1 MVKPVVKQEPI
12 LTDLINARGE
22 PHFGLITSPVGRIN
36 YMDYDLRSAMDQ
48 PRSRL
53 SRFLGFNQFQF
64 VALSGA
70 DFIAGAAIVD
80 LRLVGN
86 GFAYLFDFKT
96 RTLEE
101 FSCLTPAALGTFL
114 PTTPDDGVSYCRW
127 RGARLEIEAHSA
139 KRGRD
144 VRVNVGRRLE
154 IAGQMREPSRF
165 QPLRL
170 CSRAGYNGWVY
181 TQKAA
186 GLPVTGE
193 LHSPAGSVVLDEQ
206 CRASYDWSC
215 GFMRRETAWN
225 WASISA
231 CLPDGRSLGLNLAAG
246 VNETGVTE
254 NALWLDH
261 RLLKLDLAMFRY
273 NRYQPDQPW
282 QITTSDKRVR
292 LEFQPL
298 GSRVEKVNAWLLAS
312 NFRQFFGYYSG
323 EIRTALGEVVRLEQV
338 PGLAEDH
345 YAKW

>member
-1 MVKPVVKQEPI
+1 MDKQEPI

-22 PHFGLITSPVGRIN
+22 PAFGVMTSPVGRVN
-36 YMDYDLRSAMDQ
+36 YMDYDLRSPMDR

-64 VALSGA
+64 ASLCGP
-70 DFIAGAAIVD
+70 DFIAGVAVVD

-86 GFAYLFDFKT
+86 GFAYVFDFKT
-96 RTLEE
+96 RELKE

-114 PTTPDDGVSYCRW
+114 PVTPDDGVSYCRW
-127 RGARLEIEAHSA
+127 RGARLEVDAHSVQ
-139 KRGRD
+139 RGRD
-144 VRVNVGRRLE
+144 VRVKVTRCLE
-154 IAGQMREPSRF
+154 VAGQMREPSRF
-165 QPLRL
+165 QPLRV

-193 LHSPAGSVVLDEQ
+193 ILTPGHRYVLDEN
-206 CRASYDWSC
+206 CRAGYDWSC

-261 RLLKLDLAMFRY
+261 RLLKIDLAVFRY

-282 QITTSDKRVR
+282 QIETSDKRVK

-298 GSRVEKVNAWLLAS
+298 GHRVEKINAWLLAS

-323 EIRTALGEVVRLEQV
+323 EVRTALGEVIRLDQV